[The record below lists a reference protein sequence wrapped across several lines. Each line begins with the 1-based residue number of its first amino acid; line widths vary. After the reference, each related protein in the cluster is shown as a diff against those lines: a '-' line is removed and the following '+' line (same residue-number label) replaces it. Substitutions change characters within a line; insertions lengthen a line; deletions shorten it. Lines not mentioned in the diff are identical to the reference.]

1 MFRFEPVIRHKKLP
15 QTEHIFENRSKVPKV
30 DDFSLDIL

>member
-1 MFRFEPVIRHKKLP
+1 MFRFEPVTGLRKIAAFLRTALKCA
-15 QTEHIFENRSKVPKV
+15 KVPKV